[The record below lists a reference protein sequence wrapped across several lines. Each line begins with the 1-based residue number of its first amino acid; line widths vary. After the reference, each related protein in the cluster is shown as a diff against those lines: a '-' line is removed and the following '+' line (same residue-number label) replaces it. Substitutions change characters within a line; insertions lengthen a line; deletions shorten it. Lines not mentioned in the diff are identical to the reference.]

1 MQATAEAVISDG
13 ELVQRTL
20 RGDTSAYGELVRR
33 WTPRILAVCH
43 SKVGRAGAAED
54 LAQETLLRGFR
65 SLSTLEDSARFGAW
79 LWGIAVRACLDWLK
93 AKERTT
99 VNMSALAREGEA
111 ELSRATRPEEPEL
124 DREDEARRL
133 LGEVES
139 LPEELREVLMLF
151 YYQERS

>member
-1 MQATAEAVISDG
+1 

-33 WTPRILAVCH
+33 WTPRILAACH
-43 SKVGRAGAAED
+43 SRVGRAGVAED

-65 SLSTLEDSARFGAW
+65 SLSTLEDPARFGAW

-99 VNMSALAREGEA
+99 VNMSALSREGEA
-111 ELSRATRPEEPEL
+111 ELAGPARPEEPEL

-139 LPEELREVLMLF
+139 LPEELREVLML
-151 YYQERS
+151 

>member
-43 SKVGRAGAAED
+43 SKVGRAGAAAD

-65 SLSTLEDSARFGAW
+65 SLSTLEDPDGFGAW
-79 LWGIAVRACLDWLK
+79 IGGIAGRACLDWLK
-93 AKERTT
+93 SKERTT
-99 VNMSALAREGEA
+99 VNMSALAREGET
-111 ELSRATRPEEPEL
+111 ELAGPARPEEPEL

-133 LGEVES
+133 LAEVES
-139 LPEELREVLMLF
+139 LP
-151 YYQERS
+151 